1 MYYVYIMTNKIH
13 TVLYTGVTNN
23 LMRRV
28 EEHKNGINENSFT
41 TKYHVNKLVYYEE
54 TNSVKSAIE
63 REKQIKAG
71 TRKRKIELIN
81 SFNPKW
87 DDLSEN

>member
-28 EEHKNGINENSFT
+28 EEHKNGINKNSFT

-54 TNSVKSAIE
+54 TNSIKIAIE

-71 TRKRKIELIN
+71 NRKRKIELIN

-87 DDLSEN
+87 NDLSEN